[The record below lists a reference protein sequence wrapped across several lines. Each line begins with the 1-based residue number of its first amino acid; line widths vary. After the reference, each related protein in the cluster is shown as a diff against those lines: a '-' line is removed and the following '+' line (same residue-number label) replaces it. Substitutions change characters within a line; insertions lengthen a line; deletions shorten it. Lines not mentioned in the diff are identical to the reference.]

1 MSQASP
7 PASPVNPPN
16 PPQLSAPGS
25 PEAPIDLAAQREQRR
40 QERATRRAEM
50 QAALN
55 SPAPQAPK
63 QNQAATPPEGGVAKV
78 AGVAKAKTWL
88 ESQPTPGGIGA
99 LVTGLILLMILVFP
113 VTSADGTKTTRAGL
127 LWGVLVGKAR
137 VAGEQGLVANETAG
151 AAGVASVAPG
161 STGSIGPVAPGLNAP
176 ITPGTFTG
184 GQGIAPPN
192 VNGPLGSGPAQP
204 NPQQIL
210 TAPDGVVSSPMEAV
224 SWLPFLP

>member
-7 PASPVNPPN
+7 PASPVNPP
-16 PPQLSAPGS
+16 QLPAPGS

-50 QAALN
+50 QAAL
-55 SPAPQAPK
+55 STPSPQAPRPR
-63 QNQAATPPEGGVAKV
+63 QTETPPEGGVAKA
-78 AGVAKAKTWL
+78 AGVQKAKTWL
-88 ESQPTPGGIGA
+88 ENQPTPGGIGA
-99 LVTGLILLMILVFP
+99 LVTGLIMLMILVFP

-127 LWGVLVGKAR
+127 LWGVLTGKAR
-137 VAGEQGLVANETAG
+137 VQGETGLVASETAG
-151 AAGVASVAPG
+151 AAGVSSVAPG
-161 STGSIGPVAPGLNAP
+161 ATGPVAPGPNEP
-176 ITPGTFTG
+176 ITPGTFK
-184 GQGIAPPN
+184 GIQPPN

-204 NPQQIL
+204 NPQKIL

>member
-7 PASPVNPPN
+7 PASPVNPP
-16 PPQLSAPGS
+16 QLPT
-25 PEAPIDLAAQREQRR
+25 PEPPIDLAAQREQRR

-55 SPAPQAPK
+55 TPPTPTPK
-63 QNQAATPPEGGVAKV
+63 QSQQVTPPDGGVAKV
-78 AGVAKAKTWL
+78 AGVQKAKTWL
-88 ESQPTPGGIGA
+88 ENQPTPGGIGA
-99 LVTGLILLMILVFP
+99 LVTGLIMLMILVFP
-113 VTSADGTKTTRAGL
+113 VTSADGTRTTRAGL
-127 LWGVLVGKAR
+127 LWGVLTGKAR

-161 STGSIGPVAPGLNAP
+161 SIGPVAPGPNEP
-176 ITPGTFTG
+176 IAPGTFK
-184 GQGIAPPN
+184 GIQPPN